1 MIYKKH
7 KQWCFKNDEGVQH
20 FDTEEAAIKAY
31 GFPMPQAELEPLSS
45 WSEDLDHAEEEEG

>member
-1 MIYKKH
+1 MIYQKR

-31 GFPMPQAELEPLSS
+31 GFPMP
-45 WSEDLDHAEEEEG
+45 AEEELEEEELEVWYKD